1 MSDSD
6 EENYNNKDE
15 DCVDLTGFLFGNINE
30 QGQLESDVL
39 DTESQKQLS
48 NLGKL
53 GLGSTLKE
61 MIGVDNISRE
71 DSDSDY
77 DSQDTERLKFD
88 DNRETSNTNSQS
100 HDETSYE
107 SKSPTAID
115 FSDINE
121 LAEEEEELKQENYDA
136 DDEHPKENDN
146 ELMPPPPVPTS
157 KESTEPTLNADDG
170 DKKKL
175 ETPLAAMLPSK
186 YANINVTDL
195 FPDFRHGKVLRFSR
209 LFGPGKPSSLPN
221 IWRNVRKK
229 RKRRKHKDS
238 GNQHDSDSNSEDEK
252 PKHRG
257 WFFDYAETPPLE
269 QCKNDDEEKFLKP
282 IENTTVDNKTETQS
296 KDDTGPKVADWRFGP
311 AQIWYDMLE
320 VPETGDG
327 FNYGFKVKDEK
338 QPETKKEPDG
348 PKEGDEFPDDA
359 FLMVTQLHWE
369 DDVVWDGSSVR
380 LPIPAPPLPGM
391 KAKAQ

>member
-6 EENYNNKDE
+6 EDNYNKDE

-30 QGQLESDVL
+30 QGELESDVL

-61 MIGVDNISRE
+61 MIGVENITKE

-77 DSQDTERLKFD
+77 DMQDVEKTKFEE
-88 DNRETSNTNSQS
+88 NSSEANSQN
-100 HDETSYE
+100 DDMEA
-107 SKSPTAID
+107 KSPSAID

-121 LAEEEEELKQENYDA
+121 LAEEEEETKQENYDA
-136 DDEHPKENDN
+136 DDEHPKESDVK
-146 ELMPPPPVPTS
+146 LMPPPPVPII
-157 KESTEPTLNADDG
+157 KETIEQPLSAEDG

-186 YANINVTDL
+186 YANIDVTDL

-238 GNQHDSDSNSEDEK
+238 INQHDSDSNSEDEK

-257 WFFDYAETPPLE
+257 WFFDYSDQPPLE
-269 QCKNDDEEKFLKP
+269 QCQSDDE
-282 IENTTVDNKTETQS
+282 VRQS
-296 KDDTGPKVADWRFGP
+296 
-311 AQIWYDMLE
+311 
-320 VPETGDG
+320 
-327 FNYGFKVKDEK
+327 
-338 QPETKKEPDG
+338 
-348 PKEGDEFPDDA
+348 
-359 FLMVTQLHWE
+359 
-369 DDVVWDGSSVR
+369 
-380 LPIPAPPLPGM
+380 
-391 KAKAQ
+391 